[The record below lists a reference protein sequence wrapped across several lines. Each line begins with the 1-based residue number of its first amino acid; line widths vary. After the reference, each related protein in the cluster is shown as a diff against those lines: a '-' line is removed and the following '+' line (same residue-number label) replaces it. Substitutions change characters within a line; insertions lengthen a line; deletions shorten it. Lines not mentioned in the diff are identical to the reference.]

1 MELSVRVVWSV
12 VNIIFLS
19 YLLADGHMLFW
30 GIGLLADRIYVVW
43 RIVFWLMNT
52 CCLGIFLLDDEH
64 MLFGEFFIR

>member
-30 GIGLLADRIYVVW
+30 GNCLLADGIHVVW
-43 RIVFWLMNT
+43 GLVCWLT
-52 CCLGIFLLDDEH
+52 EY
-64 MLFGEFFIR
+64 MLFGELSFG